1 METVSCP
8 KYSVQACNPP
18 VLGQTLVVSV
28 SGLVV
33 ASWCALFLVLRGL
46 VLCCVT
52 INVMERCVYCGC
64 LFLIFRQT
72 NPWKKC
78 QVYRQGWL
86 LPIFLAGQAASCVC
100 FILIRGHFAFIFVWG
115 QGHRYPTSCI
125 PAYQPLQLQSCH
137 QSFNTTLS
145 VDAWGLSQYWPLY

>member
-18 VLGQTLVVSV
+18 VLGQTLAV

-33 ASWCALFLVLRGL
+33 AGWCALFLMLRGL

-52 INVMERCVYCGC
+52 INVMERGVYCGC

-72 NPWKKC
+72 NPWKKG
-78 QVYRQGWL
+78 QVYRQG
-86 LPIFLAGQAASCVC
+86 
-100 FILIRGHFAFIFVWG
+100 
-115 QGHRYPTSCI
+115 
-125 PAYQPLQLQSCH
+125 
-137 QSFNTTLS
+137 
-145 VDAWGLSQYWPLY
+145 